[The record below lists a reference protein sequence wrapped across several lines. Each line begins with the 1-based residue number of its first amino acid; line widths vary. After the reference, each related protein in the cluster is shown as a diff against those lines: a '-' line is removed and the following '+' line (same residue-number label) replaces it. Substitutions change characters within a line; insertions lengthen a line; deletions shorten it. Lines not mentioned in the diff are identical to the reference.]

1 MNKALGSLWAG
12 VCVLWAQA
20 PENTPVPYTLADRDR
35 LIRVEARIEALEK
48 RIDALEKRMDAI
60 DRRID
65 GLERQMEA
73 RFSGV
78 ERQLDAL
85 YNLFI
90 GLFSGFVAL
99 VVGAMGLIWWVVQ
112 DRRKTLR
119 PIEDSIEQHRRLVA
133 ALIRRA
139 PNSPEIASL
148 LEEAGFLQPQ
158 AK

>member
-1 MNKALGSLWAG
+1 
-12 VCVLWAQA
+12 
-20 PENTPVPYTLADRDR
+20 
-35 LIRVEARIEALEK
+35 
-48 RIDALEKRMDAI
+48 
-60 DRRID
+60 
-65 GLERQMEA
+65 
-73 RFSGV
+73 RFAGV